1 MIHKYW
7 VLVFD
12 GKNWISYAGAETL
25 EEAREYVKKA
35 MDHGRTARIALL
47 LEEFEK

>member
-12 GKNWISYAGAETL
+12 DRNWISYAGAETL
-25 EEAREYVKKA
+25 EEAREYVKRA
-35 MDHGRTARIALL
+35 MLHGKTARITLL
-47 LEEFEK
+47 LEEFS